1 MIGLALYSDPMFKRE
16 QHQDRLREA
25 EHYRLVKAAAQSSGS
40 KPSQKAAKAL
50 RKPLIRLGRHLPGLR
65 SISRARA

>member
-25 EHYRLVKAAAQSSGS
+25 EHYRLVKAAAQSGS
-40 KPSQKAAKAL
+40 KPTQKAAKAL
-50 RKPLIRLGRHLPGLR
+50 RKPLIGLGRHLPGLR
-65 SISRARA
+65 SISRARV